1 MEGRFSCTGW
11 RNSALG
17 VSKIEMILL
26 MLVLCG
32 IGVYVWWMREIP
44 MSIDSKVWS
53 GKLFTGRPDAVIKKG
68 PWIIP
73 VEFKSANHEEPME
86 SHKVQLL
93 CYCFLL
99 EENGYN
105 VPYGILRYRGKKFKI
120 HWNSKAKR
128 YLMKIAEEAIQSLS
142 KNEPPLP
149 LAENDNR
156 CYKCPYRFICKQ

>member
-53 GKLFTGRPDAVIKKG
+53 GKFFNRQARRGYKERSLGHTGGV
-68 PWIIP
+68 
-73 VEFKSANHEEPME
+73 
-86 SHKVQLL
+86 
-93 CYCFLL
+93 
-99 EENGYN
+99 
-105 VPYGILRYRGKKFKI
+105 
-120 HWNSKAKR
+120 
-128 YLMKIAEEAIQSLS
+128 
-142 KNEPPLP
+142 
-149 LAENDNR
+149 
-156 CYKCPYRFICKQ
+156 